1 MKKILIIFI
10 GIVIFSSCDDTLTI
24 PPNTALIADTAFNDE
39 EDLTFALNGVY
50 AALDR
55 FNYIQFN
62 STFSDETKIGVD
74 NGGQQFNVHSLIL
87 NPSSGVAGA
96 LWTNRYVMINRANRV
111 IEAASLIEVTDQ
123 VALDHIL
130 GQSFALRALAHF
142 ELYQFFTPNFTD
154 ASVMSVP
161 AVTEIVTTQ
170 NLPRNTAGE
179 VISLVNSDIAQA
191 LQLLDPNQTDI
202 NFMTMDA
209 VRALQAKVAFFTG
222 DFATALAMARPLI
235 ESYPI
240 TNKDQYLE
248 MFLTDENKQEVIYQA
263 GVVVGDARIAGAWVF
278 TNSFGPFLEVAD
290 GLIGAI
296 DNLEEDIR
304 LETIVDVPRAIG
316 TGVQVV
322 NKYPGVAEPGLN
334 DIKIFRGSEMLL
346 IAAESSA
353 RQGDLGTASSLITSL
368 RQARINEDQNVI
380 FTSQADAI
388 NFIANERR
396 IELANEGSRFLDL
409 KRLNRSLERVGSDC
423 DFLNN
428 ACNLPAGD
436 FRFAMPIPI
445 DELSANDLIV
455 QNPGY

>member
-1 MKKILIIFI
+1 MKQILIIFI
-10 GIVIFSSCDDTLTI
+10 GIVIFSSCDETLTI

-39 EDLTFALNGVY
+39 EDLGFALNGVY

-74 NGGQQFNVHSLIL
+74 NGGQQFNEHSLIL
-87 NPSSGVAGA
+87 NPSTGVAFA
-96 LWTNRYVMINRANRV
+96 LWTNRYTMINRANRV
-111 IEAASLIEVTDQ
+111 IEAAGLIEVTDQ

-130 GQSFALRALAHF
+130 GQALALRALAHF
-142 ELYQFFTPNFTD
+142 ELYQFYTPNFND
-154 ASVMSVP
+154 PSVLSVP
-161 AVTEIVTTQ
+161 AVTEVVTTQ

-179 VISLVNSDIAQA
+179 VISAVNADITQA
-191 LQLLDPNQTDI
+191 LQLLDPSQTDI
-202 NFMTMDA
+202 NFMTVDA

-222 DFATALAMARPLI
+222 DFATALSVSRPLL

-240 TNKDQYLE
+240 TSKEDYID
-248 MFLTDENKQEVIYQA
+248 MFLTDVNKQEVIYQA
-263 GVVVGDARIAGAWVF
+263 GVVVGDVRIAGAWVF

-290 GLIGAI
+290 GLIGSI
-296 DNLEEDIR
+296 DSQDDIR
-304 LETIVDVPRAIG
+304 LETIVDVPRAVG

-334 DIKIFRGSEMLL
+334 DIKIFRGAEMLL
-346 IAAESSA
+346 IAAESAA
-353 RQGDLGTASSLITSL
+353 RQGDLGTASALITNL
-368 RQARINEDQNVI
+368 RQMRISEEENVI
-380 FTSQADAI
+380 FTSLANAI
-388 NFIANERR
+388 DFIANERR

-409 KRLNRSLERVGSDC
+409 KRLNRSLERNVADC
-423 DFLNN
+423 GTLNN
-428 ACNLPAGD
+428 ACSLTSGD

-445 DELSANDLIV
+445 AELSANDLIV

>member
-1 MKKILIIFI
+1 MRKIFIILI
-10 GIVIFSSCDDTLTI
+10 GIVVLSSCDETLTI
-24 PPNTALIADTAFNDE
+24 PPNTALIADTAFNDV
-39 EDLTFALNGVY
+39 EDLEFALNGVY
-50 AALDR
+50 ATLDR

-87 NPSSGVAGA
+87 NSNTAA
-96 LWTNRYVMINRANRV
+96 AENIWTNRYRMINRANRV
-111 IEAASLIEVTDQ
+111 IEAAGLIEVEDQ
-123 VALDHIL
+123 TAVNDIV
-130 GQSFALRALAHF
+130 GQAMALRALAHF
-142 ELYQFFTPNFTD
+142 ELYQFYTPNFTD
-154 ASVMSVP
+154 PSVMSVP

-170 NLPRNTAGE
+170 NLSRNTAGE
-179 VISLVNSDIAQA
+179 VINLVNSDIAQA

-222 DFATALAMARPLI
+222 DFATALAVSRPLI

-240 TNKDQYLE
+240 TNRDDYLA
-248 MFLTDENKQEVIYQA
+248 MFIDDTNKQEVIYQA
-263 GVVVGDARIAGAWVF
+263 GVVVGDVRIAGAWVF
-278 TNSFGPFLEVAD
+278 TNQFGPFLEVAD

-304 LETIVDVPRAIG
+304 LETIIDVPRAIG

-334 DIKIFRGSEMLL
+334 DIKIFRGAEMLL

-368 RQARINEDQNVI
+368 RQARINEEQNVI
-380 FTSQADAI
+380 FNSQADAI
-388 NFIANERR
+388 DFIANERR

-409 KRLNRSLERVGSDC
+409 KRLNRSLERNVSDC
-423 DFLNN
+423 ENLTN
-428 ACNLPAGD
+428 ACLLPAGD

-445 DELSANDLIV
+445 GELSANDLIT